1 MIPGNQKT
9 MLQRGGNIDKM
20 SEFVGKGKFCSGHV
34 EFETS
39 QGEIQAEYVD
49 LGVTGKEMVIKPIGG
64 Y

>member
-1 MIPGNQKT
+1 